1 MAPRKTRGS
10 FGIGLV
16 MCLFVAGCATEP
28 TQPPVSYP
36 TRPPLRTQR
45 PYQVKGIWYY
55 PIPSAQGYVEEGM
68 ASWYGSDF
76 HGKPTSC
83 GEPYD
88 MWAMTAAH
96 KTLPLGTSVKVTNL
110 QTGNSIIVRVND
122 RGPFVSGRIIDLSC
136 RASQE
141 LGSFKSGLS
150 KVRVEAVQVATQ
162 QLIGQNTYWK
172 VDPIPSFRY
181 GTFAIQIGAFK
192 EEQNAMRLK
201 TQMAQGFNQIQVSPS
216 SYSGMTLYR
225 VQVGAFQDLV
235 LAQQELERL
244 RYRWFG
250 DAFVV
255 AMEVR

>member
-16 MCLFVAGCATEP
+16 ICLFVAGCATEP

-96 KTLPLGTSVKVTNL
+96 KTLPLGTCVKVSNL
-110 QTGNSIIVRVND
+110 QTGNSIIVR
-122 RGPFVSGRIIDLSC
+122 
-136 RASQE
+136 
-141 LGSFKSGLS
+141 
-150 KVRVEAVQVATQ
+150 
-162 QLIGQNTYWK
+162 
-172 VDPIPSFRY
+172 
-181 GTFAIQIGAFK
+181 
-192 EEQNAMRLK
+192 
-201 TQMAQGFNQIQVSPS
+201 
-216 SYSGMTLYR
+216 
-225 VQVGAFQDLV
+225 
-235 LAQQELERL
+235 
-244 RYRWFG
+244 
-250 DAFVV
+250 
-255 AMEVR
+255 

>member
-1 MAPRKTRGS
+1 MAIQRLRGTL
-10 FGIGLV
+10 GAGVLA
-16 MCLFVAGCATEP
+16 CLFLAGCASEP
-28 TQPPVSYP
+28 TQPPASYS
-36 TRPPLRTQR
+36 TKGQLRSQR
-45 PYQVKGIWYY
+45 PYQVKGTWYY
-55 PIPSAQGYVEEGM
+55 PIPSAAGYVEEGL
-68 ASWYGSDF
+68 ASWYGADF

-96 KTLPLGTSVKVTNL
+96 KTLPLGTHVKVTSL

-141 LGSFKSGLS
+141 LGSFKTGLAR
-150 KVRVEAVQVATQ
+150 VRVEAVQVATQ
-162 QLIGQNTYWK
+162 QLVGRSTYWK
-172 VDPIPSFRY
+172 VDPVPSFRY
-181 GTFAIQIGAFK
+181 GSFTIQVGAFR
-192 EEQNAMRLK
+192 EQQNALRLK
-201 TQMAQGFNQIQVSPS
+201 SQMAQGYSPIQVSPS
-216 SYSGMTLYR
+216 AYGGTTLYR
-225 VQVGAFQDLV
+225 VQVGAYQDLV

-244 RYRWFG
+244 RNRGFG